1 MVSLSIVHA
10 SNSLIS
16 STLPPKLVAVF
27 IGATSGI
34 GKVTLKTFAKY
45 TTQPRIYF
53 IGRSQEAADLIL
65 TDLKTL
71 NAGGE
76 YNFIKAD
83 VSLIRNVDAVCIQ
96 IKQKEKFINL
106 LFLSP
111 GVASFDRS
119 KTSEHIHLLA
129 ALNYYTRILFITS
142 LLPLLRSAPRL
153 RRIISVGG
161 GTQEGPLDAADFP
174 ALRIPLPQL
183 RGHLST
189 LVTLGLES
197 IARNETAVSIVHDY
211 PGTVK
216 TPLLNYMSEEQMSA
230 LIFVPLEECGERH
243 LFLATSGRFRAAEG
257 GCNGVRV
264 GEGDEVAVGTS
275 GVRGSGMYSVG
286 PDCEST
292 SAEVLELLA
301 GLREKG
307 MVDEI
312 WRHTEGEF
320 ARVTE
325 LTGRR

>member
-1 MVSLSIVHA
+1 L
-10 SNSLIS
+10 L
-16 STLPPKLVAVF
+16 
-27 IGATSGI
+27 
-34 GKVTLKTFAKY
+34 
-45 TTQPRIYF
+45 
-53 IGRSQEAADLIL
+53 
-65 TDLKTL
+65 
-71 NAGGE
+71 
-76 YNFIKAD
+76 
-83 VSLIRNVDAVCIQ
+83 RNT
-96 IKQKEKFINL
+96 E
-106 LFLSP
+106 
-111 GVASFDRS
+111 
-119 KTSEHIHLLA
+119 TSERIHLLA

-142 LLPLLRSAPRL
+142 LLPLLRAAPNL

-189 LVTLGLES
+189 LVTLGLEA
-197 IARNETAVSIVHDY
+197 IARNEATVSIVHDY

-230 LIFVPLEECGERH
+230 LMFVPLEECGERH

-257 GCNGVRV
+257 GCNGVMV

-275 GVRGSGMYSVG
+275 GVRGSGMYSVR
-286 PDCEST
+286 PDCESA

-301 GLREKG
+301 GLKEKG

-320 ARVTE
+320 TRVTE
-325 LTGRR
+325 LSEVR

>member
-1 MVSLSIVHA
+1 M
-10 SNSLIS
+10 N
-16 STLPPKLVAVF
+16 
-27 IGATSGI
+27 
-34 GKVTLKTFAKY
+34 
-45 TTQPRIYF
+45 
-53 IGRSQEAADLIL
+53 
-65 TDLKTL
+65 
-71 NAGGE
+71 
-76 YNFIKAD
+76 
-83 VSLIRNVDAVCIQ
+83 
-96 IKQKEKFINL
+96 NL
-106 LFLSP
+106 L
-111 GVASFDRS
+111 RNTE
-119 KTSEHIHLLA
+119 TSEHIHLLA

-174 ALRIPLPQL
+174 ALRLPLPQL

-197 IARNETAVSIVHDY
+197 IARNEATVSIVHDY

-275 GVRGSGMYSVG
+275 GVRASGMYSVG
-286 PDCEST
+286 PDCESA

-320 ARVTE
+320 TRVTE
-325 LTGRR
+325 LSGGR